1 LVVTTYNAK
10 NFFILTKLR
19 EFLLIA
25 GRFCG
30 YSIGGEKY
38 YARWKTKTT
47 IQQKQGKTGLVRF
60 T

>member
-1 LVVTTYNAK
+1 MPTTCNAK

-47 IQQKQGKTGLVRF
+47 IQHKQGQAGLVRF

>member
-1 LVVTTYNAK
+1 AK

-47 IQQKQGKTGLVRF
+47 IQHKQGKAGLVCI
-60 T
+60 TQAE